1 MLKLLAKLNLLL
13 VWSFDGE
20 ELHAVFPERQ
30 SVHLGV
36 EHFQSGTLHNL
47 KKLVD
52 VLHVDGDVV
61 DGADAM
67 AA

>member
-1 MLKLLAKLNLLL
+1 MLKLFAELYLLL

-20 ELHAVFPERQ
+20 ELHAVLPEGQ